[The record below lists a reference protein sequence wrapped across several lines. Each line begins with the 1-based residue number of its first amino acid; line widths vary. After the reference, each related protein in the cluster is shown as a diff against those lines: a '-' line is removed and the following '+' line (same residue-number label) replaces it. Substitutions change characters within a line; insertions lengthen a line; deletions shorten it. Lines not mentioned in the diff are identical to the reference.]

1 MKLTIE
7 HIKSKLQ
14 LALGISHVE
23 EMNNEIVTDPLKRK
37 EIPQLQSSDEDSDEE
52 FNDHEL
58 KYQSYPESMR
68 VSSVQEKSFFDNPV
82 QVSSVYPVVDASIPN
97 DKFTHPG

>member
-1 MKLTIE
+1 M
-7 HIKSKLQ
+7 
-14 LALGISHVE
+14 
-23 EMNNEIVTDPLKRK
+23 
-37 EIPQLQSSDEDSDEE
+37 QSSDEDSDEE
-52 FNDHEL
+52 FNDHEY

-97 DKFTHPG
+97 DKFTNPGQGPNEITTQTITNSTADVP

>member
-1 MKLTIE
+1 M
-7 HIKSKLQ
+7 
-14 LALGISHVE
+14 
-23 EMNNEIVTDPLKRK
+23 
-37 EIPQLQSSDEDSDEE
+37 QSSDEDSDEE
-52 FNDHEL
+52 FNDHEY

-97 DKFTHPG
+97 DKFTNPEQGPNEITTQTITNSTADVP